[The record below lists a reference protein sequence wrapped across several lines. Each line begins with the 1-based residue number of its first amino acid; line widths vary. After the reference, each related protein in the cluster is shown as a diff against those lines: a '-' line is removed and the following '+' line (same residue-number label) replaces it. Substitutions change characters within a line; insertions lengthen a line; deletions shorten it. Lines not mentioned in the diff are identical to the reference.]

1 MLITLIIILLL
12 IADYF
17 LYKIAYILDKQL
29 LDLKQVDKEEA
40 EVIITGKKYKI
51 VSPDSLKHN

>member
-40 EVIITGKKYKI
+40 KVIVTGKSYEI
-51 VSPDSLKHN
+51 VSHDSLKHN

>member
-40 EVIITGKKYKI
+40 EVIVTGKSYKT